1 VPVGFAPV
9 VDDSDVAITWDLP
22 LDLGRALDVALRASP
37 DRVPLVRDDQGGR
50 LVGLAASATARRG
63 LLRRHPGTTRPRED
77 DPRGARRQRHRR

>member
-37 DRVPLVRDDQGGR
+37 DGCRWSATTRAACWSDS
-50 LVGLAASATARRG
+50 AASAHWRG
-63 LLRRHPGTTRPRED
+63 VAYCDDTRLRPARED
-77 DPRGARRQRHRR
+77 DPRGARRSGIE